1 VGTSS
6 RVPWTWPLVRLEIV
20 YHIACS
26 YDYTYLLHSCKQR
39 IFQITLLRL
48 ASDPRAQRPLTAG
61 ILTSGASRV
70 HVSERVSSFFVTR
83 CRKRSHS
90 GLMREPFHSLSSHK
104 EEKLKRGETQS
115 YSPTPRLPVF
125 SSLLFLLSLSSFPLL
140 FRLHLVFL
148 LPLLACGQISPDHRR
163 MGRGQEPTLA
173 CAAADFLVPSRMQYS
188 VFSLFS
194 SKPLPPPPKK
204 ANKYSMY
211 RPATLHPILFS
222 ALPIPFLVG
231 ILAAEVWIFILLF

>member
-1 VGTSS
+1 
-6 RVPWTWPLVRLEIV
+6 
-20 YHIACS
+20 
-26 YDYTYLLHSCKQR
+26 
-39 IFQITLLRL
+39 
-48 ASDPRAQRPLTAG
+48 
-61 ILTSGASRV
+61 
-70 HVSERVSSFFVTR
+70 
-83 CRKRSHS
+83 
-90 GLMREPFHSLSSHK
+90 MRGPFHSLSSHK
-104 EEKLKRGETQS
+104 EERETQKEGRHRVIRRHPGS
-115 YSPTPRLPVF
+115 LFPLF
-125 SSLLFLLSLSSFPLL
+125 SSFSLVPLL
-140 FRLHLVFL
+140 FFL
-148 LPLLACGQISPDHRR
+148 FSSVSIVSSLSPLLACGQISPDHRR